1 MVNCRLVSRVVVI
14 GEKVEEVE
22 RLVEPINGITL
33 ASILKRGWHSHRD
46 EQPLLSCLPCLR
58 FKGLSHLLD
67 ERGIVV
73 LVLGPATSPGRK

>member
-33 ASILKRGWHSHRD
+33 ASV
-46 EQPLLSCLPCLR
+46 
-58 FKGLSHLLD
+58 F
-67 ERGIVV
+67 
-73 LVLGPATSPGRK
+73 